1 MKIDILAGSDIRDAL
16 KQAAREADRAQEDA
30 EFDFN
35 GEVIRVPVGSDPV
48 ALFGDWQ
55 RRQDAAARAYRAS
68 PGYVREQAE
77 RAERAA
83 EAQRGVNLFLQLLEE
98 AAPLDLRAGLKLL
111 YLYQP
116 ELDHVD
122 VLAPWP
128 DLAETFGAL
137 APAGW
142 GVGRKDL
149 REPGREEDAARWI
162 IGQAVNAFQKGYPPH
177 PMLRTFAEPILRT
190 WGRP

>member
-1 MKIDILAGSDIRDAL
+1 MQIHILAGSDIRDAL
-16 KQAAREADRAQEDA
+16 KQAAQEADRAQEPA

-35 GEVIRVPVGSDPV
+35 GEVIRVPVGSNPV

-83 EAQRGVNLFLQLLEE
+83 EAQRGVNLFLELLEE
-98 AAPLDLRAGLKLL
+98 AAPLDLRRGLKLL

-116 ELDHVD
+116 QLDHVD
-122 VLAPWP
+122 VLAPWA
-128 DLAETFGAL
+128 DLAQTFGVL
-137 APAGW
+137 APAKW

-149 REPGREEDAARWI
+149 KEPGNEEDAARWI
-162 IGQAVNAFQKGYPPH
+162 VGQAVDAFRQGYPPH

-190 WGRP
+190 WGAS